1 SSILDLIAVKQVK
14 TVDLLWA
21 NNTSFRND
29 HFVIERSADG
39 ENFVELTEV
48 ADYGSNDERA
58 WNYEG
63 VDTNPMIGN
72 NFYRVK
78 VVFRDGAFDYTN
90 TKLVEFYSTPD
101 FALFPN
107 PATSKVYLNLERYVG
122 KDVTI
127 SIQDNLGRNQIVNT
141 FSNLEDTLVE
151 VDISALRNGAYHVY
165 VSTKDGLHKVK
176 KMIVMKTY

>member
-1 SSILDLIAVKQVK
+1 
-14 TVDLLWA
+14 
-21 NNTSFRND
+21 
-29 HFVIERSADG
+29 
-39 ENFVELTEV
+39 
-48 ADYGSNDERA
+48 
-58 WNYEG
+58 
-63 VDTNPMIGN
+63 
-72 NFYRVK
+72 
-78 VVFRDGAFDYTN
+78 
-90 TKLVEFYSTPD
+90 LVEFYSTPD